1 MTTEVAKQLK
11 LVDARSYRP
20 HCTVRCWGNKTPLV
34 HRRIH
39 HISHMIPNASGF
51 PSTYNQ
57 EAEKQ

>member
-20 HCTVRCWGNKTPLV
+20 HCTVGCWGNKTPLA

-51 PSTYNQ
+51 PSTHNQ